1 MLHSITSPRN
11 RTFAPILSIF
21 ALDTTTPVP
30 SPPAAVA
37 AAAAADTSPAAP
49 VFTVVVRF
57 VGLVSRDLALL
68 HTAPIRLEE
77 LDRNDLDGE
86 VSTPGSSTE
95 EEVWDSSSSAVL
107 LRPNLCM
114 ATACL
119 VYAAGLRWVGLR
131 GVRLSSEKKKDSQC
145 GCDK

>member
-1 MLHSITSPRN
+1 M
-11 RTFAPILSIF
+11 
-21 ALDTTTPVP
+21 P
-30 SPPAAVA
+30 SPPAAAAAGA
-37 AAAAADTSPAAP
+37 AAAASPAAP
-49 VFTVVVRF
+49 VFTVVRF

-114 ATACL
+114 ATAYV

-131 GVRLSSEKKKDSQC
+131 GVRRSSEKKKDATRVR
-145 GCDK
+145 

>member
-21 ALDTTTPVP
+21 ALDTTAPAP
-30 SPPAAVA
+30 SPPAAA
-37 AAAAADTSPAAP
+37 AAAAAGAASPAPPDFAA
-49 VFTVVVRF
+49 VRF

-114 ATACL
+114 VTGCL
-119 VYAAGLRWVGLR
+119 LYAAGLRWVGLR
-131 GVRLSSEKKKDSQC
+131 GARLSSEKKKSATRE
-145 GCDK
+145 